1 MSITWLIF
9 ETMGTIAFAFSG
21 AMTGLSRRMDVFGVT
36 VLAVMTGIGGGMIR
50 DVLAGIT
57 PPSALR
63 SPTGLLLSIATALAV
78 SLLYEFGPI
87 SRRSKQW
94 IAMLYTISDT
104 CGLAAFTVT
113 GALTS
118 LYAHPEEQYVMP
130 VMLGLI
136 TAIGGGII
144 RDMMA
149 QRVPLVL
156 RTDVYALASIAGG
169 LAVCAAWQLLSVTAA
184 SWIGFILV
192 LLLRA
197 AAIFFHWQLYHPHPG
212 FHKKVRFPRDGT
224 PS

>member
-1 MSITWLIF
+1 
-9 ETMGTIAFAFSG
+9 
-21 AMTGLSRRMDVFGVT
+21 
-36 VLAVMTGIGGGMIR
+36 
-50 DVLAGIT
+50 
-57 PPSALR
+57 
-63 SPTGLLLSIATALAV
+63 
-78 SLLYEFGPI
+78 
-87 SRRSKQW
+87 
-94 IAMLYTISDT
+94 
-104 CGLAAFTVT
+104 
-113 GALTS
+113 
-118 LYAHPEEQYVMP
+118 MP

-224 PS
+224 PL